1 MAINVGSNFMYRGEK
16 YLDDRLNGITG
27 TDDLKN
33 WSIPIP
39 NGFEVFF
46 NDHWYTYNSE
56 NTFDD
61 TLGYF
66 RIRSEIVQDFGDGEE
81 VGISQ
86 KKLTEKFNGVDSSIN
101 KLMVKVYPL
110 TMTEFSIS
118 PKPGNYEV
126 GTKISNMTATWFINY
141 SGENNKLKPTNSYYF
156 IDDTPYPGNTI
167 TIGND
172 NKITWNSDPTHI
184 FTKKDPGTYT
194 FKFTSIYKNE
204 NLGGLSSSVSSPV
217 QNYSFLY
224 RRFWLVSNKS
234 SLESKD
240 ITTSTSSDLSNSY
253 TKSATIFNCS
263 GGKYPYFVL
272 PTVIVDKPSR
282 APQFWVGGLENTDI
296 TSGTLNLVRN
306 KLTIGY
312 TWYRLNNI
320 QTSSNVKIEF
330 K

>member
-27 TDDLKN
+27 IDDLKN

-39 NGFEVFF
+39 NGFEVFL

-86 KKLTEKFNGVDSSIN
+86 KKLTEKFSGVDSSIN

-118 PKPGNYEV
+118 PKPGNREI
-126 GTKISNMTATWFINY
+126 GTEISGITASWFINY
-141 SGENNKLKPTNSYYF
+141 SGEDDKLKPTSNTF
-156 IDDTPYPGNTI
+156 FKDDIPYPEENI
-167 TIGND
+167 TVGND
-172 NKITWNSDPTHI
+172 NKITWNSGSEP
-184 FTKKDPGTYT
+184 FKKDSPGTIT
-194 FKFTSIYKNE
+194 FKFMSTYKDE

-253 TKSATIFNCS
+253 TKSATTFNCS

-272 PTVIVDKPSR
+272 PTVIVDKPGR

-306 KLTIGY
+306 KITIGY

>member
-1 MAINVGSNFMYRGEK
+1 MYRGEK

-66 RIRSEIVQDFGDGEE
+66 RIRSEIVQDFGDSEE

-86 KKLTEKFNGVDSSIN
+86 KKLTEKFSGVDSSIN

-110 TMTEFSIS
+110 TMTGFSIL
-118 PKPGNYEV
+118 PKPGNFEI
-126 GTKISNMTATWFINY
+126 GTKISNITASWFINY
-141 SGENNKLKPTNSYYF
+141 SGENNKLKPTS
-156 IDDTPYPGNTI
+156 NTFFKDNIPSEENI
-167 TIGND
+167 TVDNN
-172 NKITWNSDPTHI
+172 NKIIWNSGSES
-184 FTKKDPGTYT
+184 FKKDDPGTIT
-194 FKFTSIYKNE
+194 FKFTSTYEDE

-217 QNYSFLY
+217 QSYSFLY

-253 TKSATIFNCS
+253 TKSATTFNCS

-272 PTVIVDKPSR
+272 PTKIVKSGR

-306 KLTIGY
+306 QLTIGY
-312 TWYRLNNI
+312 TWYRLSNI

>member
-1 MAINVGSNFMYRGEK
+1 MYRGEK
-16 YLDDRLNGITG
+16 YLDDRLNGITEI
-27 TDDLKN
+27 DDLKN

-86 KKLTEKFNGVDSSIN
+86 KKLTEKFSGVDSSIN

-118 PKPGNYEV
+118 PKPGNFEV
-126 GTKISNMTATWFINY
+126 GTEISGITASWFINY
-141 SGENNKLKPTNSYYF
+141 SSEDYKLKPTSNTFF
-156 IDDTPYPGNTI
+156 IDDIPYSGENTI
-167 TIGND
+167 TVDNN
-172 NKITWNSDPTHI
+172 NKITWNSRSES
-184 FTKKDPGTYT
+184 FKKDNPGTIT
-194 FKFTSIYKNE
+194 FKFTSTYKDE
-204 NLGGLSSSVSSPV
+204 NLGGLSSSISSPV

-253 TKSATIFNCS
+253 TKSVTTFNCS

-272 PTVIVDKPSR
+272 PTEIVNSGR

-296 TSGTLNLVRN
+296 TSGTLNLERN

-312 TWYRLNNI
+312 TWYRLSNI

>member
-1 MAINVGSNFMYRGEK
+1 MAINIGSNFMYRGEK

-46 NDHWYTYNSE
+46 DDHWYTYNSE

-86 KKLTEKFNGVDSSIN
+86 KKLTEKFSGVDSSIN

-110 TMTEFSIS
+110 TMTGFSIS
-118 PKPGNYEV
+118 PKPGNHEI
-126 GTKISNMTATWFINY
+126 GTEISGITASWFINY
-141 SGENNKLKPTNSYYF
+141 SGEDDKLKPTSNTFF
-156 IDDTPYPGNTI
+156 IDNTSYSGENI
-167 TIGND
+167 TIDSN
-172 NKITWNSDPTHI
+172 NKIIWNSGSES
-184 FTKKDPGTYT
+184 FKKDNPGSITL
-194 FKFTSIYKNE
+194 KFTSTYKDE

-224 RRFWLVSNKS
+224 RRFWLVSNKN

-253 TKSATIFNCS
+253 TKSATTFNCS

-272 PTVIVDKPSR
+272 PTEIVNSGR

-296 TSGTLNLVRN
+296 TSGTLNLERN

-312 TWYRLNNI
+312 TWYRPSNKL
-320 QTSSNVKIEF
+320 TSSNVKIEF